1 MHPSPL
7 RVTSSRPSP
16 DDHRPEEVIGPPAFS
31 VGNLLAGLFKLASY
45 KDLIYTLTLVRLQ
58 VRYKQ
63 SILGWIWA
71 VAQPLALMLAYT
83 LIFSVLGRIP
93 SEGVPYPAFTLAAL
107 LPWTVFAS
115 SVNNATGGMVHF
127 GYLLTKVYF
136 PREIIPFTYVLAAL
150 FDFVVQLL
158 VLTGILL
165 YYHVQLTARILYVI
179 PIIFCVALFSAGIA
193 LLLSAWQVHFRDVGV
208 AMPLILQ
215 VWMLASPVVYP
226 LRSVP
231 AGWRQI
237 YLLNPLAGLV
247 ENFRRAVIPGLAL
260 DWGLFA
266 VSALLSGGAFLLC
279 YAVFKHLDS
288 TLADVI

>member
-1 MHPSPL
+1 
-7 RVTSSRPSP
+7 
-16 DDHRPEEVIGPPAFS
+16 VIGPPAFS